1 MSEQRLEILNKL
13 RDGEISADE
22 AEKLLSELGTETYD
36 ADLDDHKVVILP
48 KGEDKGITKDA
59 NIPQFE
65 NFWQW
70 ITIAGASIFVVL
82 GAIMMSAAS
91 FFALLCL
98 GPFVL
103 AGFGVAAMGLWSKSS
118 HWIHVRVQEKNGDK
132 ISISLPFPIGMAS
145 TIVQFIQPWINTQTD
160 DVDLSQFNFAEMI
173 EMMGD
178 ELSPE
183 NPIMVAVD
191 DDEDQVLVYIT

>member
-22 AEKLLSELGTETYD
+22 AEKLLSELGTETYESN
-36 ADLDDHKVVILP
+36 LEDHKVVILP
-48 KGEDKGITKDA
+48 KGEDKGITQTAD
-59 NIPQFE
+59 IPKFE

-70 ITIAGASIFVVL
+70 ITIAGASVFVVL
-82 GAIMMSAAS
+82 GAIMVSIGS
-91 FFALLCL
+91 FFMLMCL
-98 GPFVL
+98 GPFVAL
-103 AGFGVAAMGLWSKSS
+103 GFGVAALGLWSKSS
-118 HWIHVRVQEKNGDK
+118 HWIHVRVQEKDGDK
-132 ISISLPFPIGMAS
+132 ISISLPFPIGFAS
-145 TIVQFIQPWINTQTD
+145 TIVRFIQPWINMQTD

-173 EMMGD
+173 QLMGD